1 MSETANAQN
10 EVKETRI
17 QLEEDESAK
26 RHALRM
32 MDPDGRYARV
42 LLPHIDGL
50 GYELVQIKLHS
61 SQGKRGPLLQIL
73 AEPKE
78 HRRMG
83 VEDCRTLSK
92 TLSAILDVE
101 DLFKGAFTLEV
112 SSPGIDRPLTR
123 LSDFERFKGFNA
135 KITIDPA
142 AENGQKRFSG
152 FLEGV
157 IENEDGEKNVISFIN
172 DDGEKL
178 SFDYQRISQARLVY
192 SDELMTIAKEKIL

>member
-1 MSETANAQN
+1 
-10 EVKETRI
+10 
-17 QLEEDESAK
+17 
-26 RHALRM
+26 

-50 GYELVQIKLHS
+50 GYDLVQIKLHS

-101 DLFKGAFTLEV
+101 DMFKGAFTLEV

-123 LSDFERFKGFNA
+123 LSDFERFKGFDA

-152 FLEGV
+152 HLEGV
-157 IENEDGEKNVISFIN
+157 IENEDGAQTVVSLQS
-172 DDGEKL
+172 DDGESL
-178 SFDYQRISQARLVY
+178 SFDYQRIAQAKLVY
-192 SDELMTIAKEKIL
+192 SDELMTASKDKVL